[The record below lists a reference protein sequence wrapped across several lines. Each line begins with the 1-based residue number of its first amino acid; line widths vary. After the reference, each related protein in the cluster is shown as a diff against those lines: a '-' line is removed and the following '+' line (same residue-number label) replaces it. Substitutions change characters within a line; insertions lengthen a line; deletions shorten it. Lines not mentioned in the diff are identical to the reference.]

1 MLRAIIFD
9 FDGIIANN
17 EPIHLLMFRKVL
29 GGRGI
34 FLSEEEYYAT
44 YLGMDD
50 KGCFAA
56 LLKVH
61 GQEASPATINTLI
74 QEKTRYYT
82 EYIQKNLVIFPGVV
96 EFVDAAS
103 QHYPLAIASGALRH
117 EIEVILDIAGIRK
130 AFRTIV
136 SAEDVSEGKPD
147 PEGFLKAL
155 TRLREL
161 TSLPISAENCLVIE
175 DSIAGLVAARRA
187 GMRCLAVTNTYP
199 RERLAEA
206 DRVISSL
213 ENCRMEDLSTL
224 FID

>member
-1 MLRAIIFD
+1 
-9 FDGIIANN
+9 
-17 EPIHLLMFRKVL
+17 
-29 GGRGI
+29 
-34 FLSEEEYYAT
+34 
-44 YLGMDD
+44 MDD
-50 KGCFAA
+50 KGCFAT

-61 GQEASPATINTLI
+61 GQEASPATIHTLI
-74 QEKTRYYT
+74 QEKTRHYT

-117 EIEVILDIAGIRK
+117 EIEIILDIAGIRK

-155 TRLREL
+155 SRLREL
-161 TSLPISAENCLVIE
+161 TSLPICAEDCLVIE

-206 DRVISSL
+206 DQVISSL
-213 ENCRMEDLSTL
+213 ENCRLDDLSTL
-224 FID
+224 FTN